1 LTSIVLES
9 VICDYF
15 AKSTHYQITT
25 IAGRAK
31 MRKKIIAQRSI
42 FDQSIDQLKTLI
54 RPERI
59 LKQMDAVIDQNDGIV
74 ARIHKELTDN
84 VSNTGC
90 RGMSAEQILRV
101 ALVRHL
107 KQYSWRELAERLN
120 DGICLRWFTRFY
132 SAPIPHFTTLQ
143 KAVRAIDADL
153 WSMIND
159 DLIEFAKMQKLEK
172 GRLARA
178 DTTVVETN
186 IAYPTDARLLWDGVR
201 VLTRTMERI
210 RRQMPLFDFGFADRR
225 RCCKKLCYKI
235 TMVKGPK
242 ADKTRLKLYRRL
254 IRVANEVFEMGC
266 NCLGW
271 APDSDNL
278 VVMALLEKLDDFLTL
293 SAVAIDQCERRVIK
307 NEKVPASEKIVSVFE
322 HHTDIIRRGKTSCPT
337 EFGHKVNFVTGKS
350 GLITQYQVLRGN
362 PGDNELMDTIL
373 EKHQQQYGKAPAKL
387 SADRRYFSAA
397 NESKAYEAGV
407 KHVSICKPGY
417 RSEQRRQIEKEGWFK
432 KLQKFRAG
440 IEGIISGLMRGLG
453 LKRCIWKGWQAFK
466 RYVGLSVVTFNL
478 RKIAM
483 LI

>member
-9 VICDYF
+9 VIGC
-15 AKSTHYQITT
+15 
-25 IAGRAK
+25 
-31 MRKKIIAQRSI
+31 KINTLSNYYHHRESQNTQKNIAQRAI
-42 FDQSIDQLKTLI
+42 FDQSIDQLNTLI

-59 LKQMDAVIDQNDGIV
+59 FKQMDALSDQNDSIV
-74 ARIHKELTDN
+74 AFIHEQLTDN

-90 RGMSAEQILRV
+90 CGMSAEQILRV
-101 ALVRHL
+101 ALVMQL

-143 KAVRAIDADL
+143 KAVRSIDAKT
-153 WSMIND
+153 WSKIND
-159 DLIEFAKMQKLEK
+159 DLVEFSKMQKLEK
-172 GRLARA
+172 GRILRA

-186 IAYPTDARLLWDGVR
+186 ITHPTDARLLWDSVR
-201 VLTRTMERI
+201 VLTRIMGRI
-210 RRQMPLFDFGFADRR
+210 SHQMPLFYFGFADRR

-254 IRVANEVFEMGC
+254 IKAANEVFDMSC
-266 NCLGW
+266 NCLHW
-271 APDSDNL
+271 VPDSNNPVL
-278 VVMALLEKLDDFLTL
+278 VALLEKLDHFLTL

-307 NEKVPASEKIVSVFE
+307 NEKVPPSEKIVSIFE

-337 EFGHKVNFVTGKS
+337 EFGHKVSFVTGKS

-362 PGDNELMDTIL
+362 PADNELMDVML
-373 EKHQQQYGKAPAKL
+373 EKHRQQYGKVPAKIC
-387 SADRRYFSAA
+387 ADRRYFSAA

-417 RSEQRRQIEKEGWFK
+417 RTEQLKQIEKEGWF
-432 KLQKFRAG
+432 
-440 IEGIISGLMRGLG
+440 
-453 LKRCIWKGWQAFK
+453 
-466 RYVGLSVVTFNL
+466 
-478 RKIAM
+478 
-483 LI
+483 